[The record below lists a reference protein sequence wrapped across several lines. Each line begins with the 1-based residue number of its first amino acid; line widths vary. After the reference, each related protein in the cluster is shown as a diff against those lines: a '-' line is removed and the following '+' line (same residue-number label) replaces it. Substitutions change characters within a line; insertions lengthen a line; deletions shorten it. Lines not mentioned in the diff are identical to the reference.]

1 MTSTVP
7 AAAGAKAPPQRR
19 LEHQV
24 FRAQGAG
31 GLPHLPTY
39 WRGLWQRRQFV
50 LEMARSSLRAQNY
63 DTIFGQLW
71 LVLSPLLLGFVYYM
85 LADVLGSAAKH
96 QQYYFATLLSGL
108 FLFNFFSGCLTQG
121 AGSVIGASR
130 LIMNSHFPRLLL
142 PITQVLIAL
151 MRFLPSMVVF
161 VVVHF
166 LQNVPWSLNVLWAL
180 PAFLETL
187 LFSLGVAFLAAT
199 IQVYF
204 RDFSNFLPY
213 LMRIWLFLSP
223 VMYSLEQGMKKHG
236 AMAAVIE
243 ANPLSPLI
251 GVWGDALVR
260 DRPAE
265 LHWLLAGLGWGL
277 GAFVLGTFV
286 FMWREREFSVR
297 L

>member
-7 AAAGAKAPPQRR
+7 AAADAQAPPRR
-19 LEHQV
+19 LERQI
-24 FRAQGAG
+24 FGSQRA

-39 WRGLWQRRQFV
+39 ARQLWQRRQFT
-50 LEMARSSLRAQNY
+50 LEMARSSLRAQNFA
-63 DTIFGQLW
+63 TVFGQLW

-108 FLFNFFSGCLTQG
+108 FVFNFFSGCLTQG

-130 LIMNSHFPRLLL
+130 LILNTHFPRLLL
-142 PITQVLIAL
+142 PITQVLIAF
-151 MRFLPSMVVF
+151 MRFLPSMAVF
-161 VVVHF
+161 LAVHF
-166 LQNVPWSLNVLWAL
+166 LQNVPWTWNVLWAF
-180 PAFLETL
+180 PAFVEVL
-187 LFSLGVAFLAAT
+187 LFSCGAAFLAAT
-199 IQVYF
+199 VQVYF

-223 VMYSLEQGMKKHG
+223 VMFSLEQGLHKHG
-236 AMAAVIE
+236 GTALVIG
-243 ANPLSPLI
+243 ANPLSPMI

-260 DRPAE
+260 NRPADP
-265 LHWLLAGLGWGL
+265 HWLLAGAAWSVVVFL
-277 GAFVLGTFV
+277 AGTFV